1 VPSSTS
7 SFDQLGSHRC
17 QPHWLA
23 EWLLAI
29 GFLGVLI
36 LVAEITLRAHGFM
49 PSAPDDQQLWAF
61 ARSQVYGHQPRD
73 VIVLVGASR
82 IRLGIDTDVLRRELP
97 GVRIVQLALNGT
109 SPYGVFRDLAT
120 DQRFNGVVIY
130 DLMERYERP
139 QLANKAQPWVD
150 YYRKHRSPNSRIA
163 MLLRNLYLGRL
174 VVLSPQFDPKN
185 IVRDL
190 IRRGSFPKPYFIQYR
205 QDRSGIARPELMKE
219 TYDLQHQADNY
230 ETGLQEALAETPPDE
245 WLRFHEDIERLAT
258 ILRARGGE
266 TVFVRM
272 PSSGRL
278 WRLDEKYFPK
288 ARFWDRVAATTSGR
302 AIHFAFLPDVGTWM
316 LYDESHLDSTQA
328 VKFTRTLAQK
338 LREFGVMPAKRASL
352 ALSTEIR

>member
-7 SFDQLGSHRC
+7 SFDQLGSHRF

-23 EWLLAI
+23 EWLFAI
-29 GFLGVLI
+29 GLLGVFI
-36 LVAEITLRAHGFM
+36 LVAEIALRADGFM
-49 PSAPDDQQLWAF
+49 ASAPDDQQLWAF

-82 IRLGIDTDVLRRELP
+82 IRLGIDTEVLRREMP
-97 GVRIVQLALNGT
+97 GVSIVQLALNGT
-109 SPYGVFRDLAT
+109 SPYSVFRDLAT
-120 DQRFNGVVIY
+120 DQRFSGVVVY

-139 QLANKAQPWVD
+139 QLANEAQPWVD
-150 YYRKHRSPNSRIA
+150 YYRNHLSPNTRIA

-185 IVRDL
+185 IVRDFVQHGNL
-190 IRRGSFPKPYFIQYR
+190 PTPYFIQYR

-219 TYDLQHQADNY
+219 TYDLQHQANDY
-230 ETGLQEALAETPPDE
+230 ETGLQEALAETPSED
-245 WLRFHEDIERLAT
+245 WLRFHAEIERLAA

-266 TVFVRM
+266 TIFLRM

-278 WRLDEKYFPK
+278 WQLDEEYFPK
-288 ARFWDRVAATTSGR
+288 ARFWDRIAATTSAR
-302 AIHFAFLPDVGTWM
+302 AIHFASLPEVGTWM

-328 VKFTRTLAQK
+328 VKFTRTLVQK
-338 LREFGVMPAKRASL
+338 LRKFGVMPATRASL
-352 ALSTEIR
+352 P